1 MVGSKLY
8 RRFNIKRLLN
18 MKKIIFAT
26 PLLALLFVACDPI
39 SDNNGPGSNVTA
51 DELTSEL
58 QLKPKSAGNNNI
70 TFVTSPA
77 RYIKVF
83 DSNTQKLLSEGT
95 APVVQVV
102 PPNTALSFYVEAINP
117 DGTVVKSS
125 SKSITVTNYTD
136 LPSIYYKLFGDDLG
150 TTKWSW
156 DTTASDGVWG
166 NGGYLENTGPGWWV
180 VKASGIDE
188 QAIGK
193 NLPQDGSNGWFT
205 LSLTGV
211 TTSRGESGS
220 VVAAENVVKA
230 GWDIGTL
237 TFSGTIPL
245 LGVQP
250 NKGNARQYVYQ
261 ILKADGNSLRLCAP
275 EPGAGDSGAAWF
287 WNFKK
292 Q

>member
-1 MVGSKLY
+1 
-8 RRFNIKRLLN
+8 
-18 MKKIIFAT
+18 MKKIFFAA
-26 PLLALLFVACDPI
+26 PLLVAMLLVACDP
-39 SDNNGPGSNVTA
+39 STEEYGSPAASVTA

-58 QLKPKSAGNNNI
+58 QLNPKSTGNNNI
-70 TFVTSPA
+70 TVITSPA
-77 RYIKVF
+77 RYIKIYNA
-83 DSNTQKLLSEGT
+83 NTDVLLAQGT
-95 APVVQVV
+95 NQTVQIV
-102 PPNTALSFYVEAINP
+102 PPTTTASFYVTTMNQ
-117 DGTVVKSS
+117 DGSITKSGT
-125 SKSITVTNYTD
+125 KSIDVTEYTD

-166 NGGYLENTGPGWWV
+166 NGGYLEATGPAWWV
-180 VKASGIDE
+180 VQAAGIDE
-188 QAIGK
+188 QATGK
-193 NLPQDGSNGWFT
+193 SLPNDGLNGWFT

-211 TTSRGESGS
+211 TTSRGETGS
-220 VVAAENVVKA
+220 VSASEDAVKS

-250 NKGNARQYVYQ
+250 NKDNARQYVYQ
-261 ILKADGNSLRLCAP
+261 ILKADGTYLRLCAP
-275 EPGAGDSGAAWF
+275 EPGAGDWGTAWF

>member
-1 MVGSKLY
+1 
-8 RRFNIKRLLN
+8 

-102 PPNTALSFYVEAINP
+102 PPNPAPSFYVEAINP

-125 SKSITVTNYTD
+125 VKTVTVTEYTD
-136 LPSIYYKLFGDDLG
+136 LPNIYYKIFGDDLG

-166 NGGYLENTGPGWWV
+166 NGAYLENTGPGWWV
-180 VKASGIDE
+180 VQASDLDE
-188 QAIGK
+188 QATGK
-193 NLPQDGSNGWFT
+193 SLPEDGLSGWMT
-205 LSLTGV
+205 LSLSGV
-211 TTSRGESGS
+211 NTSRGETGS
-220 VVAAENVVKA
+220 ISVTEDIVKA
-230 GWDIGTL
+230 NWDIGTM
-237 TFSGTIPL
+237 TFNGTIPL
-245 LGVQP
+245 LGIQP

-261 ILKADGNSLRLCAP
+261 ILKADGNYLRLCAS
-275 EPGAGDSGAAWF
+275 EPGAGDWGTAWF

>member
-1 MVGSKLY
+1 
-8 RRFNIKRLLN
+8 

-39 SDNNGPGSNVTA
+39 SDNNGPGASVTA

-58 QLKPKSAGNNNI
+58 QFKPKSAGNNNI
-70 TFVTSPA
+70 TIVTSPA
-77 RYIKVF
+77 RYIKVY
-83 DSNTQKLLSEGT
+83 DSNTQKLLKEGT

-102 PPNTALSFYVEAINP
+102 PPTTTPSFYVETINP
-117 DGTVVKSS
+117 DGSVIKSS

-136 LPSIYYKLFGDDLG
+136 LPNIYYKLFGDNLG

-166 NGGYLENTGPGWWV
+166 NGAYLENTGPGWWV
-180 VKASGIDE
+180 VQASGIDE
-188 QAIGK
+188 QAVGI
-193 NLPQDGSNGWFT
+193 NLPLDGSNGWFT

-211 TTSRGESGS
+211 TTSRGENGS
-220 VVAAENVVKA
+220 VTATEDLVKA

-245 LGVQP
+245 LGIQH

-275 EPGAGDSGAAWF
+275 EPGAGDWETAWF